1 MSLLREIQ
9 SDAVDTNVDISV
21 VLRKCKVLAA
31 RLGNKEFKLWVE
43 HELNGYPS
51 KDDLPEYRVLHVQS
65 RGHFSGMFQSSMK
78 NAVIPP
84 STIPKEFHYLINTEY
99 LMQPIS
105 FYASLTADARGN
117 RENLMS
123 SWPADLI
130 AAMQSKIYEDMS
142 LLDAWKVIPNGAIAA
157 LLDTVRNRILSFVL
171 EIEAEAPDAG
181 EALPNVKP
189 IDDKRVN
196 QVFNTYIQGN
206 VDSLVAGSQTI
217 THNTE
222 ITVIQND
229 LESLKQY
236 LESIGIGELDLK
248 ELDQAIQ
255 EDAESG
261 VKGNLGDKVK
271 AWLGKMVSKAGSS
284 TWNIAT
290 SVATNLLIK
299 ALSAYYGSEL

>member
-9 SDAVDTNVDISV
+9 SDAIDKNVDISV

-31 RLGNKEFKLWVE
+31 RLGNKNFKLWVE
-43 HELNGYPS
+43 RELNGYKS
-51 KDDLPEYRVLHVQS
+51 REDLPDYRVLNVESHGNFLGIAWKATDIPIALSAIPEKYRDIVKIV
-65 RGHFSGMFQSSMK
+65 HFMD
-78 NAVIPP
+78 
-84 STIPKEFHYLINTEY
+84 
-99 LMQPIS
+99 PIS
-105 FYASLTADARGN
+105 YYQSLITDSKKSGN
-117 RENLMS
+117 NLS
-123 SWPADLI
+123 RPWSADLI
-130 AAMQSKIYEDMS
+130 RIVGSDIYQNMNCTN
-142 LLDAWKVIPNGAIAA
+142 AWGVIPYGSLVA
-157 LLDTVRNRILSFVL
+157 LVDVVRNKILNFVL

-181 EALPNVKP
+181 EAPPNTKP
-189 IDDKRVN
+189 IADKRVN

-217 THNTE
+217 THNIE

-236 LESIGIGELDLK
+236 LESIGIGEPDLK